1 MQMKSIFALLLAT
14 VVSFPIFGKDF
25 DTHAETF
32 LSAAEAVEV
41 DAAVLAAFAYKESK
55 FSRSAQSQK
64 SSAGG
69 LFQFTDRTWRS
80 MLKRHGDKHG
90 LSLRASKYDPVANT
104 LMAAELLAFNENY
117 LRGILKREP
126 TIGELY
132 LAHLL
137 GEGAVKTLLLSKG
150 TRKAANV
157 LPRAAR
163 NNKPIF
169 YTDKGKARTINQVRD
184 YLNWKMRLS
193 ARSFEELYFT
203 HFASAG

>member
-1 MQMKSIFALLLAT
+1 MQMKSILALLLAT
-14 VVSFPIFGKDF
+14 AVSFPIFGKDF

-55 FSRSAQSQK
+55 FSRSAQSKK

-69 LFQFTDRTWRS
+69 LFQFTDRTWRG
-80 MLKRHGDKHG
+80 MLKKHGRKHG
-90 LSLRASKYDPVANT
+90 LTLKASKYDPVANT
-104 LMAAELLAFNENY
+104 LMAAELLAYNRNY
-117 LRGILKREP
+117 LHGILKREP

-137 GEGAVKTLLLSKG
+137 GEGGVKTFLLSKG
-150 TRKAANV
+150 NRKAANV
-157 LPRAAR
+157 MPIAAR

-169 YTDKGKARTINQVRD
+169 YTDKGKVRTVKQVRD
-184 YLNWKMRLS
+184 YLNWKMAVS

-203 HFASAG
+203 RFASTG